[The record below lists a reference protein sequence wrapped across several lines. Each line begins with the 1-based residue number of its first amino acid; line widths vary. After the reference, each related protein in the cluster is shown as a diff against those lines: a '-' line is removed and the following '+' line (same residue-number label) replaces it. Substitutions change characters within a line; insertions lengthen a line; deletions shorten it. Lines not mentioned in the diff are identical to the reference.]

1 MTCAVMVWE
10 SADRAIWRTR
20 ASLAKRRPASS
31 ACGRTLRRMV
41 AWSIQ
46 ESGDGRRDSG
56 CIDMVRSRSR
66 FSLSSRRQSAVMRVR
81 TVETHVMHLSA
92 LRGAGS
98 FYTFRFTDKND
109 CQPQFSVAIMTL
121 PHR

>member
-46 ESGDGRRDSG
+46 ESGDDRRDSG
-56 CIDMVRSRSR
+56 CKDMVRTACRADG
-66 FSLSSRRQSAVMRVR
+66 RRTSPVTAPMGRAASTEQ
-81 TVETHVMHLSA
+81 
-92 LRGAGS
+92 
-98 FYTFRFTDKND
+98 Y
-109 CQPQFSVAIMTL
+109 
-121 PHR
+121 